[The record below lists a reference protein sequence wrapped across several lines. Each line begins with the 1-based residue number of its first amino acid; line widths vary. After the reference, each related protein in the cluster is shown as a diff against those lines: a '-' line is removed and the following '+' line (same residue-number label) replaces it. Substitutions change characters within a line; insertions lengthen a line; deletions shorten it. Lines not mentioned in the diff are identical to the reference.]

1 VKIAVL
7 QHLMRTHERMDLA
20 ALLSLSEQA
29 EDEGA
34 DVIVYPCVPGLGYAS
49 GLMTAFASN
58 VIERAPQVSIVGP
71 CAVRG
76 REGRVEAVPTRL
88 GRALVLA
95 GDDCIDDALYPDVE
109 GLGLEALVW
118 QMDTESPLQAEALL
132 ELALDA
138 SLSQAGLVLT
148 ACLYGEAR
156 GVSSFGG
163 SAIVHL
169 GEILAEAGDGEDLLL
184 ADVPIPVALPERR
197 GRRAIPAP
205 ILQQR
210 LAVHHGKKLRPGYP
224 ATID

>member
-1 VKIAVL
+1 
-7 QHLMRTHERMDLA
+7 MDLA

-49 GLMTAFASN
+49 GLMTAFAAN
-58 VIERAPQVSIVGP
+58 VVERAPQVSIVAP
-71 CAVRG
+71 CAARS
-76 REGRVEAVPTRL
+76 REGTLVPVPTRL
-88 GRALVLA
+88 GSTLVLA
-95 GDDCIDDALYPDVE
+95 GDECIDATLFPEIE

-118 QMDTESPLQAEALL
+118 QMGTESPIQAEALL

-156 GVSSFGG
+156 GVSSCGG
-163 SAIVHL
+163 SAIVYL
-169 GEILAEAGDGEDLLL
+169 GEILAEAGEGEDLLL
-184 ADVPIPVALPERR
+184 ADVPVPVALPERR
-197 GRRAIPAP
+197 GRRAVPAP
-205 ILQQR
+205 VLQQR
-210 LAVHHGKKLRPGYP
+210 LAAHHGRKLKPEYP